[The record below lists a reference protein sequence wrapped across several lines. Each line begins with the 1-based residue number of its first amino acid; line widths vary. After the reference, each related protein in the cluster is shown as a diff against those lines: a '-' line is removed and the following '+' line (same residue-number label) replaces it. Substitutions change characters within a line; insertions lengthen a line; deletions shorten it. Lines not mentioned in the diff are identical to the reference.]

1 MKKEQTSTRVCR
13 ICDEIF
19 LSKSIKKRI
28 MCPAC
33 VLRAQT
39 DGPTFKAQMIITNK
53 PKLIPNGRTSM
64 DYILEKYRKRH
75 LEKGDWEQV
84 QWLAS
89 LTDKEL
95 KEHLNG

>member
-1 MKKEQTSTRVCR
+1 
-13 ICDEIF
+13 
-19 LSKSIKKRI
+19 
-28 MCPAC
+28 
-33 VLRAQT
+33 
-39 DGPTFKAQMIITNK
+39 MIITNK

-95 KEHLNG
+95 KEYLNG